1 MVVFVL
7 VLFGFGRKVVSG
19 LKFRL
24 ILLFGRCVN
33 VLCFVAI
40 LNRRASN
47 GNQSI
52 SLARKRL
59 LYMSIITNV
68 MVCWSFWEES
78 KSERECQ
85 FLEMLFIALCS

>member
-1 MVVFVL
+1 MFYVL
-7 VLFGFGRKVVSG
+7 LQFYEIGE
-19 LKFRL
+19 L
-24 ILLFGRCVN
+24 IMGTK
-33 VLCFVAI
+33 
-40 LNRRASN
+40 
-47 GNQSI
+47 SI